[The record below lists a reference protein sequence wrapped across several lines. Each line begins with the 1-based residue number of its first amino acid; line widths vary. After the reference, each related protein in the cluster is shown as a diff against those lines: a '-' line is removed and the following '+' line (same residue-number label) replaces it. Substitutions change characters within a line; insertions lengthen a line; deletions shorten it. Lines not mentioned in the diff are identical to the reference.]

1 MKTEM
6 TIRKREEQAVFALRE
21 LYLHYGYLPYKMSR
35 FEEYDLYVRNKDF
48 LASEQIITFADRSGK
63 LLALK
68 PDVTLSII
76 KNAQD
81 FPGSVQKLYY
91 NESVYR
97 ADAASHTLK
106 EIMQAGLECVG
117 DLGSY
122 EIAEV
127 VLLAAKSLAL
137 LGDRFVLDISHMG
150 LIHAVLDSCMI
161 PAENEKAIML
171 CLRQKNAHELIALC
185 GEITPENEDKLRKL
199 VTLSGNAQQILSQLE
214 PVLTTDAE
222 HTTFAELQAL
232 CTLLAKSGY
241 GDMIRVDFSV
251 GNNMK
256 YYNGVVFKGYLEG
269 MPSSILSGGQYDK
282 LLQKMGKTS
291 RAIGFALYLSM
302 LERQNEHAGL
312 FDVDTLIVHDGNT
325 EPSVLVALAEEATK
339 NGSVLVAAEIPD
351 NRKYR
356 RLVRVVNGEVVSIE
370 HG

>member
-1 MKTEM
+1 MKMETA
-6 TIRKREEQAVFALRE
+6 IFKREERAVFELRE
-21 LYLHYGYLPYKMSR
+21 LYRRYGYLPYKMSR

-48 LASEQIITFADRSGK
+48 LASEQIITFADRGGK

-76 KNAQD
+76 KNAPD
-81 FPGSVQKLYY
+81 LPGVVQKLYY

-97 ADAASHTLK
+97 ADTASHTLK

-127 VLLAAKSLAL
+127 VLLAAKSLSL
-137 LGDRFVLDISHMG
+137 VGEHFVLDISHMG
-150 LIHAVLDSCMI
+150 LVSAILDSCNI
-161 PAENEKAIML
+161 PAENRKQVL
-171 CLRQKNAHELIALC
+171 QCLHQKNTHELLTLC
-185 GEITPENEDKLRKL
+185 GDAAQENEEKLRTL
-199 VTLSGNAQQILSQLE
+199 VCTSGDAEQVLAQLE

-222 HTTFAELQAL
+222 YVAFTELHAL
-232 CTLLAKSGY
+232 CTLLTKSGY
-241 GDMIRVDFSV
+241 GNNIRVDFSV

-269 MPSSILSGGQYDK
+269 LPSSILSGGQYDK

-302 LERQNEHAGL
+302 LERQNNNTGL
-312 FDVDTLIVHDGNT
+312 FDVDTLILHDGAT
-325 EPSVLVALAEEATK
+325 DPAALIALSEEAAK
-339 NGSVLVAAEIPD
+339 SGSVLVAAQKPE
-351 NRKYR
+351 NRNYR
-356 RLVRVVNGEVVSIE
+356 RLVQVINGEVAFIE